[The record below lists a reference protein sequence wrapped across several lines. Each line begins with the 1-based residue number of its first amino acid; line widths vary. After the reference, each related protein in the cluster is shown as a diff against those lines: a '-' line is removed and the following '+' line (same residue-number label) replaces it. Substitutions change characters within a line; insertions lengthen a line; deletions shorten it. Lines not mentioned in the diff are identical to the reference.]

1 MTMNVH
7 ACITVLSQR
16 GEVNNIVI
24 AYAAILI
31 KEHLG
36 YVK

>member
-1 MTMNVH
+1 MNVH
-7 ACITVLSQR
+7 TYVTVSSQR

-31 KEHLG
+31 KEYFG
-36 YVK
+36 YIR